1 MTNLAG
7 KQEAF
12 HVKNVALFA
21 LGAIAAVTDIYVDEE
36 DPKHG
41 HAHLRVG
48 FHSGKPKF
56 ARLALL
62 CLSSCRHFTSK
73 DGLPPSR

>member
-1 MTNLAG
+1 MHPHPLSTNQGVTNLAG

-21 LGAIAAVTDIYVDEE
+21 LGAIAAVTDIYVDED

-48 FHSGKPKF
+48 FHSGKQRFPQ
-56 ARLALL
+56 LA
-62 CLSSCRHFTSK
+62 S
-73 DGLPPSR
+73 